1 MSRRGRSDRS
11 SWRGLVYRDRENGLV
26 MGVCAGLADAF
37 DWPLITVRT
46 IAVLCLLLF
55 TTLTVLVYLVAG
67 LVLPDKPLTYYGDRE
82 KRFWRTRGRCASGRS
97 RYST

>member
-1 MSRRGRSDRS
+1 MSRLGRSDRRS
-11 SWRGLVYRDRENGLV
+11 LRSLIYRDRENGWI
-26 MGVCAGLADAF
+26 MGVCAGLSDAF
-37 DWPLITVRT
+37 GWPLITVRT

-82 KRFWRTRGRCASGRS
+82 ERFWRTRGRYATGRS
-97 RYST
+97 RYSA